1 MGAMVLAVSLFPMG
15 ACIGTAVATAAYAA
29 RRAQTVDVLLG
40 LLDGDDAGGLAD
52 GGSGGGGGDGRA
64 SGVGAP
70 LSLSAA
76 LAFPFVAS
84 AALLF
89 MFFFYAGISALLA
102 VVVTLSSAM
111 ALSYLFF
118 PALDGVMGRGGG
130 AGPACQR
137 PRAVPRRPVR
147 CWARAVRRPLVLSL
161 AAAEDVVAAVVVV
174 VLVAAAA
181 VAAAAMP
188 ADPLPPLWTRS

>member
-130 AGPACQR
+130 GLVPPASVPGRFPVVQCAAGR
-137 PRAVPRRPVR
+137 GR
-147 CWARAVRRPLVLSL
+147 CDGRWSCR
-161 AAAEDVVAAVVVV
+161 
-174 VLVAAAA
+174 
-181 VAAAAMP
+181 
-188 ADPLPPLWTRS
+188 WQQQKTW

>member
-89 MFFFYAGISALLA
+89 MFFFLRGHLGPAGGGGDA
-102 VVVTLSSAM
+102 VVGDGAVVSLFPSAGWGHG
-111 ALSYLFF
+111 A
-118 PALDGVMGRGGG
+118 RGGG
-130 AGPACQR
+130 LVPPASVPGRFPVVQCAAGR
-137 PRAVPRRPVR
+137 GR
-147 CWARAVRRPLVLSL
+147 CDGRWSCR
-161 AAAEDVVAAVVVV
+161 
-174 VLVAAAA
+174 
-181 VAAAAMP
+181 
-188 ADPLPPLWTRS
+188 WQQQKTW